1 MNALSQP
8 GGHSQLLRQ
17 IRSIMASEDLAQ
29 KRLDGLVE
37 SIARNLHAQV
47 CSLYLRH
54 SDNSMELW
62 ATHGLAASA
71 VHVTRLEAG
80 EGLVGEVVRTS
91 RPLNL
96 DDAPVHPAFSFHP
109 ETGEDPFHAFLGVP
123 VLRGGRLLG
132 VLAIQNR
139 ESRHYSDDDVE
150 ALQNVAMVLAEIVAS
165 GDLLSASELESVA
178 LRPSRTETL
187 AGRRISDGLALGQAV
202 LHDPARLR
210 TALIAEDPETEK
222 RRLQDAI
229 KALRA
234 SVDALY
240 QGKGNRL
247 GGPSREVLEAYRM
260 FANDQ
265 AWLDRLCEAAGSGLS
280 AEAAVERVRGEHR
293 ARLLTARSPYLRER
307 LHDLEDLAN
316 RLLRHLGAVDE
327 LADLPENAV
336 LVARNIG
343 PAELLELDRSRLK
356 GLVLEEGSP
365 TSHAAIV
372 ARALRLPVVGHLTG
386 LLDRVSAGDT
396 IFVDGQMGEVTLRP
410 EPDAE
415 MDMRARITERRL
427 RRAAYARL
435 RDKPARTLDGQR
447 ITLSM
452 NAGLR
457 VDLPQLDESGAEG
470 IGLFRTEFQF
480 LLAEHLPHQ
489 NEQVQLYRAVL
500 DAAGDRPVVFRTLD
514 LGGDKLLPYVAHE
527 REGNPAMGWRAMRMA
542 LDRPGL
548 LRYQLRALI
557 EATGG
562 GVLNIMFP
570 LITTVDEFRAA
581 RALLDA
587 EIRRMARFGHA
598 VPAHVNAGAMIETP
612 AIVWQLEELLREAAF
627 ISVGA
632 NDLMQYFFAADREN
646 PKVAERYDI
655 LNPGALRMLGHIA
668 RLSRKTGRP
677 ASICGEIAGQCA
689 EAAVLIALGFDALS
703 VPPAAIGPVKRMVL
717 ALNRKDLARKLTR
730 WMRQPQIPVRENLMA
745 YARQKGLPL

>member
-1 MNALSQP
+1 MNAATQH
-8 GGHSQLLRQ
+8 GGHGRLLRQ
-17 IRSIMASEDLAQ
+17 IRSIMASEDVAQ
-29 KRLDGLVE
+29 KRLDGLVKA
-37 SIARNLHAQV
+37 IASNLDAQV

-54 SDNSMELW
+54 DDNSMELW
-62 ATHGLAASA
+62 ATHGLTTSA
-71 VHVTRLEAG
+71 VHVTRLGAG
-80 EGLVGEVVRTS
+80 EGLVGEVVSTS

-96 DDAPVHPAFSFHP
+96 SDAPAHSAFSFHP
-109 ETGEDPFHAFLGVP
+109 ETGEEPFHAFLGVP

-132 VLAIQNR
+132 VLAVQNR
-139 ESRHYSDDDVE
+139 ETSHYGDNDVE
-150 ALQNVAMVLAEIVAS
+150 ALQNVSMVLAEIVAS
-165 GDLLSASELESVA
+165 GDLLSESELETVA

-187 AGRRISDGLALGQAV
+187 AGRRISGGLALGQAV

-210 TALIAEDPETEK
+210 TALIAEHPETEK
-222 RRLQDAI
+222 KRLQSAI
-229 KALRA
+229 EALRN

-265 AWLDRLCEAAGSGLS
+265 AWLERLCEAAGSGLS

-316 RLLRHLGAVDE
+316 RLLRHLGAIE
-327 LADLPENAV
+327 DLVVLPDNAV

-343 PAELLELDRSRLK
+343 PAELLEFDRSKLK
-356 GLVLEEGSP
+356 ALVLEEGSP

-386 LLDRVSAGDT
+386 LLDRVSAGDV

-410 EPDAE
+410 DPDSE
-415 MDMRARITERRL
+415 NGIRARIAERRQ

-435 RDKPARTLDGQR
+435 RDKPARTRDGHR
-447 ITLSM
+447 ITLGM

-457 VDLPQLDESGAEG
+457 VDLPQLDETGAEG

-489 NEQVQLYRAVL
+489 NEQVQLYKAVL
-500 DAAGDRPVVFRTLD
+500 NAAGTRPVVFRTLD

-548 LRYQLRALI
+548 LRYQLRALV

-562 GVLNIMFP
+562 QTLNIMFP

-587 EIRRMARFGHA
+587 EISRRARFGHE
-598 VPAHVNAGAMIETP
+598 VPAQVNVGSMIETP
-612 AIVWQLEELLREAAF
+612 AIVWQLEELLHEAAF

-632 NDLMQYFFAADREN
+632 NDLLQYFFAADREN

-655 LNPGALRMLGHIA
+655 LNPGALRMLEYIA
-668 RLSRKTGRP
+668 GLCRKADRP

-717 ALNRKDLARKLTR
+717 ALDREALANRLEQ
-730 WMRQPQIPVRENLMA
+730 WMTQSQEPVRENLLA
-745 YARQKGLPL
+745 YARETGLPL